1 MGRANAM
8 PPAVSAGA
16 LARAGSDPVG
26 RVQDPVGGRGRG
38 AGDARVGD
46 ELLDR
51 RLIGEEGP
59 EGVLAGPLV
68 DDHELA
74 VRVLGEDMAD
84 GAGRYSSLAEL
95 EHRLLV
101 PAGDH
106 LLQRR
111 RGGIELRDDYDAHFV
126 LQSGTTLGSTTRRNT
141 TPFRFPLPT
150 TPQSPGQSPVRGVS
164 SPRGGRTYA
173 DRAGVTVQ
181 GPLRSPVSG
190 RTAAP
195 CRPARRRRVAAGPR
209 PE

>member
-1 MGRANAM
+1 MGTC
-8 PPAVSAGA
+8 PARVWRSG
-16 LARAGSDPVG
+16 RTRSPRCSTRWRPSTVG

-126 LQSGTTLGSTTRRNT
+126 LQS
-141 TPFRFPLPT
+141 
-150 TPQSPGQSPVRGVS
+150 
-164 SPRGGRTYA
+164 
-173 DRAGVTVQ
+173 
-181 GPLRSPVSG
+181 
-190 RTAAP
+190 
-195 CRPARRRRVAAGPR
+195 
-209 PE
+209 